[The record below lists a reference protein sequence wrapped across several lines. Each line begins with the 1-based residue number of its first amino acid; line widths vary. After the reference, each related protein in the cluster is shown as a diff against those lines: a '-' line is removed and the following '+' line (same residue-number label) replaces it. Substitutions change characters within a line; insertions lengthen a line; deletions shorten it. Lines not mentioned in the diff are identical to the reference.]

1 MKILREVRKIIDTIN
16 EAVGKIGKYV
26 LLVILATLVFEVVS
40 RYIFNSPTIWVA
52 DVSTQALAA
61 LGALGGGYALLYNQ
75 HVRVDVFYGAWSDR
89 VKGIADIIT
98 SILFFTFTIVLF
110 LKSLEMCMD
119 AWRFQERSATTF
131 AMPLW
136 YIKTLMPLG
145 TLLLLIQGI
154 AKLLHDIIAVVS
166 GKSESLK
173 TI

>member
-1 MKILREVRKIIDTIN
+1 MVIDTIN
-16 EAVGKIGKYV
+16 ESVGKIAKYL

-75 HVRVDVFYGAWSDR
+75 HVRVDVFYGAWNDR
-89 VKGIADIIT
+89 VKGIVDIIT
-98 SILFFTFTIVLF
+98 SLLLFVFTIVLF
-110 LKSLEMCMD
+110 LKSLEMAID
-119 AWRFQERSATTF
+119 AWTFQERASTTF

-145 TLLLLIQGI
+145 TFLLFIQGI
-154 AKLLHDIIAVVS
+154 AKLLHDIIAVIT
-166 GKSESLK
+166 GKSEDLK